1 MRNASHIIQLTHL
14 YLLSDLP
21 NTFDEDEFLTRYVF
35 VVSLF
40 KSILRMNENYLKAHI
55 SFSLGVPDEV
65 TSIAIMNSVKSMLP
79 FLSASKFRNTF

>member
-1 MRNASHIIQLTHL
+1 MINASHIIQLTHL